1 MIITV
6 FTIIRI
12 KQKTDLVSEV
22 IFHSF
27 FQISI
32 SYCFWLLLFLQGFFN
47 SILFVFIVLPVGLI
61 IALVYFLYENEYSLL
76 IDGIIKIEGIKNNII
91 ILMLTVL
98 PLYIFMTIFR
108 FLPWYLEISLSLV
121 LTVLIFLISV
131 VLRSKTEAFWQ
142 NSKIKFM
149 NSGAMKF
156 VIIWG
161 IFGFLLFWNMVFNL
175 PLNGPRKALNLE
187 QSAPYFVFGD
197 LPADIQNNYKQE
209 PLERLE
215 LSNLPEGNNGSF
227 YVLDDYLF
235 INRINYDHGKNY
247 IDVYSITQE
256 TLINTHELD
265 FNELD
270 DESKNFADSF
280 LYNDGNLYF
289 GDKNGLYI
297 LDENNCTKLSENNP
311 NFFYDSADNLKVL
324 FAEDIYNRKI
334 YDLNG
339 DSLVLDR
346 NLTIDDYNQY
356 GMFTVISKTLFYDK
370 NGIYYLEEDPTVNFS
385 NPSGYLEYD
394 AESKTL
400 YSVTNESIIKYNN
413 NSETILMEYKYRE
426 IEDVGFYDRK
436 IMVTDKEQLD
446 KSKVIIL
453 DVDSE
458 EFALY
463 NFTDNGDNLLDS
475 RNYGEYIVSFQNRDS
490 ETTYLQID
498 KLKDTS
504 VLQIYRVA
512 EKANDLK
519 LPFYTHYGILTLIW
533 IFVGIFIP
541 VTDDI
546 KYVTYIGFD
555 TVTKKD

>member
-1 MIITV
+1 M
-6 FTIIRI
+6 
-12 KQKTDLVSEV
+12 
-22 IFHSF
+22 
-27 FQISI
+27 
-32 SYCFWLLLFLQGFFN
+32 LFLQGFFN

-91 ILMLTVL
+91 ILMITIL

-108 FLPWYLEISLSLV
+108 FLPWYLEISLSVL

-131 VLRSKTEAFWQ
+131 LLRSKTEAFWQ

-175 PLNGPRKALNLE
+175 PLNGPSKALNLE
-187 QSAPYFVFGD
+187 QSAPYYVFRD

-209 PLERLE
+209 PLESLE
-215 LSNLPEGNNGSF
+215 LSSLQEGNNVSF
-227 YVLDDYLF
+227 YVLDDYIF
-235 INRINYDHGKNY
+235 INRTNYDHGKNY
-247 IDVYSITQE
+247 IDVYSIVQE
-256 TLINTHELD
+256 KLIKSHELD

-270 DESKNFADSF
+270 DENKNFADSF
-280 LYNDGNLYF
+280 LYHDGNLYF
-289 GDKNGLYI
+289 GDMNGLYV
-297 LDENNCTKLSENNP
+297 LDENNCTKLSEMNP
-311 NFFYDSADNLKVL
+311 YFFFDSDDNLKVL
-324 FAEDIYNRKI
+324 FAQDTYDRQI

-346 NLTIDDYNQY
+346 NLDIDDYNQF
-356 GMFTVISKTLFYDK
+356 GMFTVISKTLFYVKD
-370 NGIYYLEEDPTVNFS
+370 NIYYLEDDPTISFS
-385 NPSGYLEYD
+385 NVSGYLEYD
-394 AESKTL
+394 KDSKTL
-400 YSVTNESIIKYNN
+400 YSVTTESIIKYNN
-413 NSETILMEYKYRE
+413 NSETVLLEYKYRE
-426 IEDVGFYDRK
+426 IEDVGFYGRK
-436 IMVTDKEQLD
+436 IMVTDKEQLE

-453 DVDSE
+453 DIDSE

-463 NFTDNGDNLLDS
+463 NFTDNGDNFLDI
-475 RNYGEYIVSFQNRDS
+475 RNYSEYIVSFQNRDS

-498 KLKDTS
+498 KMKDTS